1 MRASG
6 VGGRGSSFRCLHRA
20 VRRAPRARGGCPN
33 RHAPRD
39 KGLLFPPARLPSAMR
54 PRGPR
59 PPKSAPRVSRCVQK
73 NKEPESTFPRA
84 AIESTT
90 PVVRPFA
97 HTPRDLPGPTW
108 SDLVA
113 SDWRKSPF
121 TGGIFLDFCFCR
133 TKKCTRVVVDPP
145 AGIGGTS
152 RGRAHVQVAG
162 RGFARAPR
170 WGGSRTA
177 QFARRWV
184 GRDSP
189 RDL

>member
-6 VGGRGSSFRCLHRA
+6 VEGARFGFPVPPPRGASR
-20 VRRAPRARGGCPN
+20 P
-33 RHAPRD
+33 
-39 KGLLFPPARLPSAMR
+39 PSAWGVSKPTR
-54 PRGPR
+54 AARQGPSLPTCAAAER
-59 PPKSAPRVSRCVQK
+59 NAPSGPPSAEKRASGVEMCAK

-170 WGGSRTA
+170 WGGS
-177 QFARRWV
+177 
-184 GRDSP
+184 
-189 RDL
+189 